1 MKFDLIA
8 TNPPFQDTVRRG
20 KTPHKLWIE
29 FTKKAITEWLEQ
41 DGYLA
46 QVSPSSFRS
55 PNSPIL
61 DLIKNMQTQ
70 FISFDTESHFPN
82 VGSSFAHYVIRNAPR
97 PSNHAT
103 SIVASGKK
111 FTRELH
117 GEIVYLPNVLEAA
130 DFGIHEKV
138 MFQSRA
144 RLDVRWDYVTC
155 HNIRIHD
162 SDTLSRERT
171 RRHKYPV
178 LHTNKQTWWSSIQQ
192 EFATKKKVMWSRSG
206 YTKPFLDRGLLG
218 GTDMAYYVLVSSVRA
233 GVRLEKILNLSLFQY
248 IYATAK
254 WSGFGNERVFRLL
267 PSVPED
273 VEPTDSAVFQYFEL
287 TEEEVSRVREIVE

>member
-8 TNPPFQDTVRRG
+8 TNPPFQDTTRRG

-29 FTKKAITEWLEQ
+29 FTKKAFSNWLEQ

-61 DLIKNMQTQ
+61 DLIKERQTE
-70 FISFDTESHFPN
+70 FINFDTETYFPK

-97 PSNHAT
+97 PQDHAT
-103 SIVASGKK
+103 IIVAKGNK
-111 FTRELH
+111 FEHELH
-117 GEIVYLPNVLEAA
+117 EEIIYLPNVLEAA

-138 MFQSRA
+138 MFRPRT

-162 SDTLSRERT
+162 SDSLSRERSLK
-171 RRHKYPV
+171 HNCPV
-178 LHTNKQTWWSSIQQ
+178 LHTNKQIWWSSKQQ
-192 EFATKKKVMWSRSG
+192 EFAAKKKVMWSRSG
-206 YTKPFLDRGLLG
+206 YTKPFYDRGQLG
-218 GTDMAYYVLVSSVRA
+218 GTDMAYYVLVPTAKA
-233 GVRLEKILNLSLFQY
+233 GVRLEKILNLSLFRY
-248 IYATAK
+248 IYTTAK

-267 PSVPED
+267 PGVPDD
-273 VEPTDSAVFQYFEL
+273 VEPSDSGVFEYFEL
-287 TEEEVSRVREIVE
+287 TQEEVSRVLEIVE

>member
-29 FTKKAITEWLEQ
+29 FTEKAFADWLEK

-61 DLIKNMQTQ
+61 HLMKERQTQ
-70 FISFDTESHFPN
+70 FISFDTETYFPN
-82 VGSSFAHYVIRNAPR
+82 VGSSFAHYVIRNTPR
-97 PSNHAT
+97 PHEHRT
-103 SIVASGKK
+103 SIVASGKR
-111 FTRELH
+111 FARELH
-117 GEIVYLPNVLEAA
+117 GDITYLPNVLEDA

-138 MFQSRA
+138 MFRSRM

-162 SDTLSRERT
+162 SDTLSRERS
-171 RRHKYPV
+171 RRHRFPV

-206 YTKPFLDRGLLG
+206 YTKPFFDRGLLG
-218 GTDMAYYVLVSSVRA
+218 GTDMAYYVLVPSIKA
-233 GVRLEKILNLSLFQY
+233 GLRLEKILNLSLFRY
-248 IYATAK
+248 IYTTAK

-267 PSVPED
+267 PCVPQN
-273 VEPTDSAVFQYFEL
+273 VEPTDSAVFDYFEL
-287 TEEEVSRVREIVE
+287 TEGEVSRVCELVE

>member
-20 KTPHKLWIE
+20 KTPHKLWVE
-29 FTKKAITEWLEQ
+29 FTEKALTDWLEPN
-41 DGYLA
+41 GFLA

-61 DLIKNMQTQ
+61 DLMKDRQTQ
-70 FISFDTESHFPN
+70 FISFDTESYFPN
-82 VGSSFAHYVIRNAPR
+82 VGSSFSHYVIRNAPR
-97 PSNHAT
+97 PHNYAT
-103 SIVASGKK
+103 SVVVGGQR

-117 GEIVYLPNVLEAA
+117 EGIIYLPNVLEAV

-138 MFQSRA
+138 MFRPHS

-162 SDTLSRERT
+162 SDSLSRERS
-171 RRHKYPV
+171 RKHKFPV
-178 LHTNKQTWWSSIQQ
+178 LHTNKQTWWSSVQQ

-206 YTKPFLDRGLLG
+206 YTKPFLDRGQLG
-218 GTDMAYYVLVSSVRA
+218 GTDMAYYVLVSSVKA
-233 GVRLEKILNLSLFQY
+233 GIRLEKILNLSLFRY
-248 IYATAK
+248 IFTTAK

-267 PSVPED
+267 PCVPKD
-273 VEPTDSAVFQYFEL
+273 IEPTDSAMFEYFEL